1 MKRLGIFFFYEKN
14 GDVDDFITYYL
25 RDLARNL
32 TELIVVCNGKLSKQG
47 RAAFEE
53 FTDQIIVR
61 ENKGLDVWAY
71 KTALDHYGWQRLSE
85 FDEVVMT
92 NSTLMGPVRPLKEMF
107 DAMAERTNLDFWGL
121 TIHHGAEGNPFKGK
135 HLYNYLPVHIQ
146 SHFIVYRKKFIQ
158 SKELQNYW
166 DTMPMIESYTDSV
179 QRYESVFTKQFADKG
194 YQWDVYVNTDD
205 LKEFTD
211 YPLLVCPTRL
221 LRDKKCP
228 LFKRRSFMHD
238 FEAYLNDTAGE
249 PVRELYAY
257 LRDHTDYPLE
267 LIWKNMIRTMHPY
280 DFTRNLGLTRLIPE
294 RVQDEACAAAVRKN
308 RRIALCM
315 HLYFM
320 DMLPQSCAFAANMP
334 PETDVFISTNTP
346 EKKQQIEEA
355 FRTLP
360 LHAVTVKVVE
370 NRGRD
375 AAAFLCDL
383 APQIRE
389 YDYACFMHDKK
400 AIQTKPGSV
409 GASFGYV
416 CNENICKNADYVL
429 NVLTEFEKDPYL
441 GLLCPPFPTHGVYFM
456 NMCSNGWG
464 PNFDN
469 TKALMK
475 RLGIDRPISGE
486 KMPIAPFGSVFWF
499 RVKALAPLFDHGW
512 KHEDF
517 PPEPLPQDG
526 TISHAIERIYPF
538 VAQGAG
544 YYPAQAMSADYA
556 VARCVNDIYADY
568 NGSVEEFAI
577 DYANSYIYN
586 DFGPLYS
593 MFSPIVD
600 MDIKDPDN
608 PNDLAQMDG
617 YVYDDTE
624 SAYVRLYIYTDAE
637 GNVMA
642 KSFYVTDDDAL
653 TVMDEICSGVNH
665 TAWYGIEG

>member
-61 ENKGLDVWAY
+61 ENKGRDVWAY

-121 TIHHGAEGNPFKGK
+121 TVHHGAEGNPFKGK

-334 PETDVFISTNTP
+334 QETDVFISTNTP

-375 AAAFLCDL
+375 VAAFLCDL

-475 RLGIDRPISGE
+475 KLGIDRPISGE

-556 VARCVNDIYADY
+556 VARCDSMQAYAGGLIRPLARVFDCTTF
-568 NGSVEEFAI
+568 GSAAASAGAFAARRHWFGFGN
-577 DYANSYIYN
+577 YGPYENSKRRRARN
-586 DFGPLYS
+586 WLRKRMP
-593 MFSPIVD
+593 
-600 MDIKDPDN
+600 K
-608 PNDLAQMDG
+608 
-617 YVYDDTE
+617 
-624 SAYVRLYIYTDAE
+624 SAYENMMRVKR
-637 GNVMA
+637 
-642 KSFYVTDDDAL
+642 
-653 TVMDEICSGVNH
+653 TVLGPHDVN
-665 TAWYGIEG
+665 YED

>member
-25 RDLARNL
+25 ADLNKNL
-32 TELIVVCNGKLSKQG
+32 TELVVVCNGKLSEQG
-47 RAAFEE
+47 RAAFSQ
-53 FTDQIIVR
+53 FTDNIIVR

-71 KTALDHYGWQRLSE
+71 KTALDSYGWAKLSE
-85 FDEVVMT
+85 FDEIVMT

-107 DAMAERTNLDFWGL
+107 DAMWENQDLDFWGL
-121 TIHHGAEGNPFKGK
+121 SIHHGAKSNPFKGK

-146 SHFIVYRKKFIQ
+146 SHFIVYRQRFVQ
-158 SKELQNYW
+158 NPELQAYW
-166 DTMPMIESYTDSV
+166 DNMPMIESYTDSV
-179 QRYESVFTKQFADKG
+179 QRYEAVFTKQFEDKG
-194 YQWDVYVNTDD
+194 FKWDVYVKTDD
-205 LKEFTD
+205 LKDFTD
-211 YPLLVCPTRL
+211 YPLLVCPTLL
-221 LRDKKCP
+221 LREKKCP

-334 PETDVFISTNTP
+334 QETDVFISTNTP

-375 AAAFLCDL
+375 VAAFLCDL

-475 RLGIDRPISGE
+475 KLGIDRPISGE

-556 VARCVNDIYADY
+556 VARCDSMQAYASGLIRPLARVFDCTTF
-568 NGSVEEFAI
+568 GSAAASAGAFAARKHWFGFGN
-577 DYANSYIYN
+577 YGPYENSKRRRARN
-586 DFGPLYS
+586 WLRKRMP
-593 MFSPIVD
+593 
-600 MDIKDPDN
+600 K
-608 PNDLAQMDG
+608 
-617 YVYDDTE
+617 
-624 SAYVRLYIYTDAE
+624 SAYENMMRVKR
-637 GNVMA
+637 
-642 KSFYVTDDDAL
+642 
-653 TVMDEICSGVNH
+653 TVLGPHDVN
-665 TAWYGIEG
+665 YED

>member
-334 PETDVFISTNTP
+334 QETDVFISTNTP

-375 AAAFLCDL
+375 VAAFLCDL

-475 RLGIDRPISGE
+475 KLGIDRPISGE

-517 PPEPLPQDG
+517 LPEPLPQDG

-556 VARCVNDIYADY
+556 VARCDSMQAYASGLIRPLARVFDCTTF
-568 NGSVEEFAI
+568 GSAAASAGAFAARKHWFGFGN
-577 DYANSYIYN
+577 YGPYENSKRRRARN
-586 DFGPLYS
+586 WLRKRMP
-593 MFSPIVD
+593 
-600 MDIKDPDN
+600 K
-608 PNDLAQMDG
+608 
-617 YVYDDTE
+617 
-624 SAYVRLYIYTDAE
+624 SAYENMMRVKR
-637 GNVMA
+637 
-642 KSFYVTDDDAL
+642 
-653 TVMDEICSGVNH
+653 TVLGPHDVN
-665 TAWYGIEG
+665 YED

>member
-25 RDLARNL
+25 ADLAKNL
-32 TELIVVCNGKLSKQG
+32 TDLVVVCNGKLSAQG
-47 RAAFEE
+47 RAAFSQ
-53 FTDQIIVR
+53 FTDNIIVR

-71 KTALDHYGWQRLSE
+71 KTALDSYGWDKLSE
-85 FDEVVMT
+85 FDEIVMT

-107 DAMAERTNLDFWGL
+107 DAMAENQDLDFWGL
-121 TIHHGAEGNPFKGK
+121 SIHHGAKSNPFKGK
-135 HLYNYLPVHIQ
+135 HIYSYLPVHIQ
-146 SHFIVYRKKFIQ
+146 SHFIVYRQRFVK
-158 SKELQNYW
+158 SPELQQYW
-166 DTMPMIESYTDSV
+166 DNMPMIADYNDSV
-179 QRYESVFTKQFADKG
+179 QRYEAVFTKQFEERGFK
-194 YQWDVYVNTDD
+194 WDVYVKTDD
-205 LKEFTD
+205 LKDFTD
-211 YPLLVCPTRL
+211 YPLLVCPTKL
-221 LRDKKCP
+221 LREKKCP

-375 AAAFLCDL
+375 VAAFLCDL

-475 RLGIDRPISGE
+475 KLGIDRPISGE

-556 VARCVNDIYADY
+556 VARCDSMQAYASGLIRPLARVFDCTTF
-568 NGSVEEFAI
+568 GSAAASAGAFAARKHWFGFGN
-577 DYANSYIYN
+577 YGPYENSKRRRARN
-586 DFGPLYS
+586 WLRKRMP
-593 MFSPIVD
+593 
-600 MDIKDPDN
+600 K
-608 PNDLAQMDG
+608 
-617 YVYDDTE
+617 
-624 SAYVRLYIYTDAE
+624 SAYENMMRVKR
-637 GNVMA
+637 
-642 KSFYVTDDDAL
+642 
-653 TVMDEICSGVNH
+653 TVLGPHDVN
-665 TAWYGIEG
+665 YED

>member
-25 RDLARNL
+25 ADLNKNL
-32 TELIVVCNGKLSKQG
+32 TELVVVCNGKLSEQG
-47 RAAFEE
+47 RAAFSQ
-53 FTDQIIVR
+53 FTDNIIVR

-71 KTALDHYGWQRLSE
+71 KTALDSYGWAKLSE
-85 FDEVVMT
+85 FDEIVMT

-107 DAMAERTNLDFWGL
+107 DAMWENQDLDFWGL
-121 TIHHGAEGNPFKGK
+121 SIHHGAKSNPFKGK

-146 SHFIVYRKKFIQ
+146 SHFIVYRRRFVQ
-158 SKELQNYW
+158 NPELQAYW
-166 DTMPMIESYTDSV
+166 DNMPMIESYTDSV
-179 QRYESVFTKQFADKG
+179 QRYEAVFTKQFEDKG
-194 YQWDVYVNTDD
+194 FKWDVYVKTDD
-205 LKEFTD
+205 LKDFTD
-211 YPLLVCPTRL
+211 YPLLVCPTLL
-221 LRDKKCP
+221 LREKKCP

-294 RVQDEACAAAVRKN
+294 RVQDEACAAGVRKN

-375 AAAFLCDL
+375 VAAFLCDL

-469 TKALMK
+469 TKTLMK
-475 RLGIDRPISGE
+475 KLGIDRPISGE

-556 VARCVNDIYADY
+556 VARCDSMQAYASGLIRPLARVFDCTTF
-568 NGSVEEFAI
+568 GSAAASAGAFAARKHWFGFGN
-577 DYANSYIYN
+577 YGPYENSKRRRARN
-586 DFGPLYS
+586 WLRKRMP
-593 MFSPIVD
+593 
-600 MDIKDPDN
+600 K
-608 PNDLAQMDG
+608 
-617 YVYDDTE
+617 
-624 SAYVRLYIYTDAE
+624 SAYENMMRVKR
-637 GNVMA
+637 
-642 KSFYVTDDDAL
+642 
-653 TVMDEICSGVNH
+653 TVLGPHDVN
-665 TAWYGIEG
+665 YED

>member
-25 RDLARNL
+25 ADLAKNL
-32 TELIVVCNGKLSKQG
+32 TDLVVVCNGKLSAQG
-47 RAAFEE
+47 RAAFSQ
-53 FTDQIIVR
+53 FTDNIIVR

-71 KTALDHYGWQRLSE
+71 KTALDSYGWDKLSE
-85 FDEVVMT
+85 FDEIVMT

-107 DAMAERTNLDFWGL
+107 DAMAENQDLDFWGL
-121 TIHHGAEGNPFKGK
+121 SIHHGAKSNPFKGK
-135 HLYNYLPVHIQ
+135 HIYSYLPVHIQ
-146 SHFIVYRKKFIQ
+146 SHFIVYRQRFVK
-158 SKELQNYW
+158 SPELQQYW
-166 DTMPMIESYTDSV
+166 DNMPMIADYNDSV
-179 QRYESVFTKQFADKG
+179 QRYEAVFTKQFEERGFK
-194 YQWDVYVNTDD
+194 WDVYVKTDD
-205 LKEFTD
+205 LKDFTD
-211 YPLLVCPTRL
+211 YPLLVCPTKL
-221 LRDKKCP
+221 LREKKCP

-375 AAAFLCDL
+375 VAAFLCDL

-409 GASFGYV
+409 GTSFGYV

-475 RLGIDRPISGE
+475 KLGIDRPISGE

-556 VARCVNDIYADY
+556 VARCDSMQAYASGLIRPLARVFDCTTF
-568 NGSVEEFAI
+568 GSAAASAGAFAARKHWFGFGN
-577 DYANSYIYN
+577 YGPYENSKRRRARN
-586 DFGPLYS
+586 WLRKRMP
-593 MFSPIVD
+593 
-600 MDIKDPDN
+600 K
-608 PNDLAQMDG
+608 
-617 YVYDDTE
+617 
-624 SAYVRLYIYTDAE
+624 SAYENMMRVKRTVLGPHD
-637 GNVMA
+637 
-642 KSFYVTDDDAL
+642 VTYED
-653 TVMDEICSGVNH
+653 
-665 TAWYGIEG
+665 

>member
-25 RDLARNL
+25 ADLNKNL
-32 TELIVVCNGKLSKQG
+32 TELVVVCNGKLSEQG
-47 RAAFEE
+47 RAAFSQ
-53 FTDQIIVR
+53 FTDNIIVR

-71 KTALDHYGWQRLSE
+71 KTALDSYGWAKLSE
-85 FDEVVMT
+85 FDEIVMT

-107 DAMAERTNLDFWGL
+107 DAMWENQDLDFWGL
-121 TIHHGAEGNPFKGK
+121 SIHHGAKSNPFKGK

-146 SHFIVYRKKFIQ
+146 SHFIVYRQRFVQ
-158 SKELQNYW
+158 NPELQAYW
-166 DTMPMIESYTDSV
+166 DNMPMIESYTDSV
-179 QRYESVFTKQFADKG
+179 QRYEAVFTKQFEDKG
-194 YQWDVYVNTDD
+194 FKWDVYVKTDD
-205 LKEFTD
+205 LKDFTD
-211 YPLLVCPTRL
+211 YPLLVCPTLL
-221 LRDKKCP
+221 LREKKCP

-375 AAAFLCDL
+375 VAAFLCDL

-475 RLGIDRPISGE
+475 KLGIDRPISGE

-556 VARCVNDIYADY
+556 VARCDSMQAYASGLIRPLARVFDCTTF
-568 NGSVEEFAI
+568 GSAAASAGAFAARRHWFGFGN
-577 DYANSYIYN
+577 YGPYENSKRRRARN
-586 DFGPLYS
+586 WLRKRMP
-593 MFSPIVD
+593 
-600 MDIKDPDN
+600 K
-608 PNDLAQMDG
+608 
-617 YVYDDTE
+617 
-624 SAYVRLYIYTDAE
+624 SAYENMMRVKRTVLGPHD
-637 GNVMA
+637 
-642 KSFYVTDDDAL
+642 VTYED
-653 TVMDEICSGVNH
+653 
-665 TAWYGIEG
+665 